1 VDLKRGL
8 VCTLDDL
15 PSSFYFRDG
24 CWLEGK
30 LLWSVPYEV
39 NTSGAGP
46 LLQAHILRCS
56 YRAAYW
62 LVEAWPVRQRLR
74 ARIWISFQRRCM
86 ARVRGGRNG
95 WSQETQWELLPMQV
109 TLGQCIWGLW
119 RALQMS
125 WGKNKQTNKHPL
137 REKLI
142 ISHRTRRISWCG
154 HEVDLG
160 KTAVRLW
167 MKAGLDLGGVWMNMI
182 RAHCLHVL
190 QFSKTFIKALLKC
203 FQTYKY
209 PPLLLPPKEATK

>member
-1 VDLKRGL
+1 MQLQGGL
-8 VCTLDDL
+8 LACGGMARQAETQGQNLNQL
-15 PSSFYFRDG
+15 PAEVYGSS
-24 CWLEGK
+24 
-30 LLWSVPYEV
+30 
-39 NTSGAGP
+39 
-46 LLQAHILRCS
+46 
-56 YRAAYW
+56 
-62 LVEAWPVRQRLR
+62 
-74 ARIWISFQRRCM
+74 QRRKEWM
-86 ARVRGGRNG
+86 KPGDTVRTIAHASNTG
-95 WSQETQWELLPMQV
+95 PMHLRFV
-109 TLGQCIWGLW
+109 ESPTNVL
-119 RALQMS
+119 RE
-125 WGKNKQTNKHPL
+125 KQTNKQHPL